1 MHNLR
6 IAKSF
11 SAEHSTTQLA
21 SQRFAFEQNDD
32 SGQGGVVEGARS
44 RGVCVV
50 CVGASVK
57 GVSGE
62 SVIEPLQRQLV
73 SVEFT
78 TAGYSLS

>member
-32 SGQGGVVEGARS
+32 SGQGGVLEGARS
-44 RGVCVV
+44 RGV

-62 SVIEPLQRQLV
+62 SVIEPLQRQSV

>member
-32 SGQGGVVEGARS
+32 SGQGGVLEGARS

>member
-6 IAKSF
+6 VAKSF

-32 SGQGGVVEGARS
+32 SGQGGVLEGARS

-50 CVGASVK
+50 CVGASVNR
-57 GVSGE
+57 GF
-62 SVIEPLQRQLV
+62 R
-73 SVEFT
+73 
-78 TAGYSLS
+78 